1 MTAPRFSVIVPV
13 FNGARTIGR
22 ALDSVLGQTH
32 PAHEIIVVDDGSV
45 DDTGA
50 VVEGYGD
57 RVRYLRQPNA
67 GVSVA
72 RNRGV
77 AEASGDW
84 LAFLD
89 ADDWYLPD
97 RLRWHA
103 QWIERDPGLD
113 FLTGEYEYRRPDGSL
128 IGRSMPQTEAGRRL
142 LSRAAGRREVEMSV
156 ADFEPFIEHH
166 FGDTHTLSLPRAT
179 FLALGGYPPGR
190 AVCEDVNLLIR
201 LCARSRRAGVI
212 CEPMAVYLIHSASAT
227 RSDPLRAQRLTV
239 EALLPLA
246 GVLRGAPAPVRRGY
260 AGCLRRA
267 RLDLAYASLRAGRGR
282 EAVAAVLPSLVE
294 APGSRS
300 LRDVASIVRGLA
312 QSGRAGGPT
321 RKNP

>member
-128 IGRSMPQTEAGRRL
+128 IGRSMPQ
-142 LSRAAGRREVEMSV
+142 SRCRWPTS
-156 ADFEPFIEHH
+156 
-166 FGDTHTLSLPRAT
+166 S
-179 FLALGGYPPGR
+179 
-190 AVCEDVNLLIR
+190 
-201 LCARSRRAGVI
+201 RS
-212 CEPMAVYLIHSASAT
+212 SSTTSAT
-227 RSDPLRAQRLTV
+227 
-239 EALLPLA
+239 
-246 GVLRGAPAPVRRGY
+246 
-260 AGCLRRA
+260 
-267 RLDLAYASLRAGRGR
+267 
-282 EAVAAVLPSLVE
+282 
-294 APGSRS
+294 
-300 LRDVASIVRGLA
+300 
-312 QSGRAGGPT
+312 PT
-321 RKNP
+321 R